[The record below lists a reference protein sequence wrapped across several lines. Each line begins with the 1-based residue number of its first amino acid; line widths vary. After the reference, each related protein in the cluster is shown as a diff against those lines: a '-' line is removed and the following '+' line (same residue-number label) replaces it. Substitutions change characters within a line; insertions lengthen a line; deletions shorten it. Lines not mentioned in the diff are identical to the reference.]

1 MMPFAAKVDA
11 NQAELVRVLRAAGA
25 SVQLLHAVGKGCPD
39 LLVGIRGVNV
49 LAEVKD
55 GAKVPSARV
64 LTPDQVLWHRRWRG
78 QVAIIESPAD
88 ALALLARVR

>member
-1 MMPFAAKVDA
+1 MRWAAKVDA

-25 SVQLLHAVGKGCPD
+25 RVQLLHAVGMGCPD
-39 LLVGIRGVNV
+39 LLIGIRGVNL

-64 LTPDQVLWHRRWRG
+64 LTPDQVVWHRNWRG
-78 QVAIIESPAD
+78 QVDIVESPAD
-88 ALALLARVR
+88 ALALLARIR